1 MTTVVTPDRKDRFLY
16 RVCTQV
22 NSDSDLVIRTLC
34 LPDDDAMKSVLTH
47 ITGHPLERLNFV
59 EVHRHDR
66 NSNNVAV
73 VIESDK
79 PFPTKVKIRTYDMS
93 VRLKTDS
100 EEETRKVINEFF
112 ERNVPQVANN
122 QPVPAL
128 PPPERLATPG
138 TIPLKRY
145 TLKVA

>member
-1 MTTVVTPDRKDRFLY
+1 MMTTTHTPRTDRFLY

-22 NSDSDLVIRTLC
+22 NKDSDLVIRTLC
-34 LPDDDAMKSVLTH
+34 LPDDEAMMSVLTH
-47 ITGHPLERLNFV
+47 ITGHSLAELNFV

-66 NSNNVAV
+66 TSNNVAV
-73 VIESDK
+73 VIHSDK

-93 VRLKTDS
+93 ARIKSDDP
-100 EEETRKVINEFF
+100 EETRKAVNEFF
-112 ERNVPQVANN
+112 ERN
-122 QPVPAL
+122 QPVPLL
-128 PPPERLATPG
+128 PAPADKEEPKAATPG